1 MEEWTLDAISERLHR
16 EICEYDDNQPPFHG
30 KSYYIRVIKYAQRR
44 AIVQD
49 PGEFIDV
56 IQIFIENFSPQLKQQ
71 IMKLS
76 SELQAIDQVISNA
89 IRRIIKTRAISV
101 YYDYLQYEP
110 LRWCL
115 QRRRKW
121 QG

>member
-16 EICEYDDNQPPFHG
+16 EICEYDDNQPSFHG

-71 IMKLS
+71 IVKLS
-76 SELQAIDQVISNA
+76 SELQAIDQVISNE
-89 IRRIIKTRAISV
+89 IRRIIKSRALSV
-101 YYDYLQYEP
+101 YYDFLQYEP
-110 LRWCL
+110 L
-115 QRRRKW
+115 
-121 QG
+121 